1 MLQSSIYKH
10 ALLWYSYISIYII
23 FVSQLMY
30 KSFDGDKSRVDD
42 STLYRTCTA
51 IILTD
56 LWDVSVLS
64 NLLTLLSLTAEHFIG
79 EFYT

>member
-1 MLQSSIYKH
+1 
-10 ALLWYSYISIYII
+10 
-23 FVSQLMY
+23 MY